1 MCVCVCV
8 CVCECV
14 CVSVPVMVSELREV
28 WVEEDRGG
36 REKEDGGVF
45 NSSLSSLTIISVLE

>member
-1 MCVCVCV
+1 MCV

-14 CVSVPVMVSELREV
+14 CVPVMVSELREV

>member
-1 MCVCVCV
+1 M
-8 CVCECV
+8 CV

-36 REKEDGGVF
+36 REEDGGVF
-45 NSSLSSLTIISVLE
+45 NSSLSSLAIISVLE